1 MWHIVHIH
9 LFIQPIK
16 YGTFRN
22 LTKHVKCFLDLL
34 YLITHIV
41 TAVTVMLD
49 ECTFSD

>member
-1 MWHIVHIH
+1 MRHNVHIH

-41 TAVTVMLD
+41 TAVMVVLD